1 MKRQKFLEKF
11 FITFKLFSAL
21 VPVYVLGGRKPP
33 LNLVADTQGRN
44 DGLWQLNS
52 SYREA
57 YRSHGA
63 FNAERPMAQG
73 THSVRLR
80 LDRHQLCIHGL
91 KKQGIGSG
99 PVALRK
105 TKPQQIKILP

>member
-1 MKRQKFLEKF
+1 MMRQKFSENF
-11 FITFKLFSAL
+11 FMLSKLFSAL

-33 LNLVADTQGRN
+33 LNLAADTQGCSG
-44 DGLWQLNS
+44 GLWQLNS
-52 SYREA
+52 GYREA

-105 TKPQQIKILP
+105 TKP